1 MKGKQAKQATFTV
14 GILAVATVII
24 TVVTLLV
31 NTQIQKTKLAID
43 PEIQKSMEYEQVKPG
58 DENVSNT
65 EYVKF
70 DAFFLRDL
78 DGNGYAEKVRGM
90 CRNINKTDTLYMD
103 LNVLTNGKL
112 VDGKINIKTSNMNLS
127 TAIVEDNVIKQN
139 YISNHTTE
147 IALKDINNGTQKL
160 LYGTVKASIFGNDT
174 NKYSQINSV
183 TLTGTHVAD
192 NGTQTKISKTVNFH
206 VDWYGGVTASI
217 YNYTGTQNIEDL
229 TNTNKENI
237 TLNFSVSTRE
247 TNEDLILKK
256 AVLEGTIPT
265 INGYKPTNV
274 ELTSSDVNFEYNE
287 ETGSFTATREATISG
302 TGIVTKTVSDYN
314 TFSFKVTYA
323 YELLES
329 LTGDTL
335 SIQVPVKA
343 YYEGFNN
350 PNEEF
355 QNPIKSNIAERNI
368 TFLWRKPEGSTAR
381 FDVTIGK
388 YRSYDSKYVISKE
401 EPLKIYNNL
410 AEETKDLYEV
420 RWYAYTGNKTKIDS
434 IQMKDNSTPYS
445 DRFLNNSGTYFNMQ
459 DYTKNV
465 GIYFSNIENILGQ
478 DGWLKVI
485 NDETGEEIHTFT
497 KEDWNNYNS
506 SSPYMYK
513 EPVKHIRV
521 ETSKANQ
528 DSSLYVY
535 NIKEID
541 DKVLTKTFTK
551 EEFDKLEQ
559 VYTYLTGNVK
569 LEGSMQYTKVN
580 DDVAN
585 AYYEEPISTASI
597 TVERDTIGTQNIEK
611 DINLT
616 ISTRNDY
623 YNMEGWTNGRFLV
636 ELPQEILEIEINN
649 INISNPSVKLLAYE
663 IVEKDGKKFIK
674 IETENENES
683 NYNITINTNLTAD
696 PRSVTQ
702 TKQVK
707 LYAYNEFCNNYKSKT
722 QDIYDIDGDENKTEN
737 VNYNADSLNLVAPS
751 SLLTN
756 QQATNYNEA
765 NETVIAPQIAT
776 IDKQEAD
783 TATVN
788 VSITNNY
795 SGTISEVSILG
806 KIPFKGNTFAIN
818 GTDLGSNYTT
828 QMLESGITVPAEM
841 KDKVT
846 VYYSEKENPT
856 KDLQDSNNGWTTT
869 PDFTKVKTYLIDLG
883 DYILQVRENKV
894 FTYRIKVPTTVKY
907 NDISYSTHAVY
918 FCLDTAEGKFKTQ
931 TETTKLGFRI
941 ERKYNLNLQKVK
953 ENTAVPVL
961 GATFSITP
969 EGESETRIGTTNN
982 QGTFK
987 IENLFV
993 DKTYILKEIRT
1004 PGSYEKNAIQ
1014 VKFKVIVEENNLV
1027 LQILEGESS
1036 LKEHSIT
1043 QATQGERGLA
1053 NFKVENTPKYKVIIT
1068 KKDNK
1073 DGTLLPGV
1081 KYKLVG
1087 SGLGNGITV
1096 ATNKEGKLTLTGLS
1110 QNVEYTLTEI
1120 ESKDYYVNEE
1130 PITFKVANN
1139 SGNLEFVVISGRFN
1153 ANSQVVTGTG
1163 VSGLEA
1169 QDTVTA
1175 ELTNEKIPTYQV
1187 NLKKYAK
1194 EGNLTLKGAQYKI
1207 TGEGIGEKG
1216 KTYTTNENGALT
1228 IPNLYE
1234 YVEGKNITGIYTL
1247 EEITPPEGYAL
1258 DSRKL
1263 QFKAKRNVEGNLELE
1278 ILSENFLRNSS
1289 VEGNIINLEFED
1301 KPLFKITKID
1311 TDTKLPI
1318 KNAKFVLKEIDEK
1331 YNELGFA
1338 KDING
1343 NVVGTLVENVGAGSI
1358 TFPMDEETLP
1368 WSKLQDGTYQSGK
1381 KTSSTS
1387 TMTSK
1392 EFTLEKNGSISFEWA
1407 VSSESASYDYL
1418 YYTIT
1423 NTKDNTTIGGTSTK
1437 IGGNN
1442 NITDY
1447 SKLSFETVTKNL
1459 EKGTYK
1465 IEFSYRKDGSGDYG
1479 LDAGFVKNIKVEGMN
1494 TKIPLVETDEKGN
1507 ISYGLKSGLY
1517 KAIEMEA
1524 PKGYELP
1531 EKEESRTYYFGVG
1544 ASKAQET
1551 TFGTSLKKQV
1561 AGDLW
1566 NKVESVKATTD
1577 KGFVASGTFT
1587 KSADFNN
1594 DGQVEVQGNE
1604 DNYSGFIAKYNKD
1617 GNVEFVKSVTT
1628 EDGEVVLNKVIP
1640 TNDGAYVAV
1649 GSFIGTNLQVAET
1662 STGLTNPTNNKKGL
1676 VIKIGSSGNYE
1687 WAKEIALE
1695 NSNYEATA
1703 VTQNIAGN
1711 IVVGITT
1718 GENPKIIEYT
1728 NADGSINGEAIIP
1741 ANVEISDMDG
1751 YNSQDVIIVSE
1762 TLADTKTGR
1771 VDFYSNGSISAG
1783 SALDFNANAVA
1794 RLDNGKAII
1803 AGSYTGT
1810 AQTVASKG
1818 NYDGIIV
1825 EYDINSNII
1834 SNGKFV
1840 RGTVDDVVTSVTKST
1855 DGGYMVGGY
1864 TYSNQVDFNQ
1874 EETTWEIPSIQGYS
1888 DGFVIKYDAEGN
1900 QAWYKQAGG
1909 DGLDEILTITERDAN
1924 EFTVGGE
1931 FNSTV
1936 IKGDTADAEG
1946 ISLSKYTD
1954 GFIFNYGE
1962 IVTAP
1967 EVPESSEV
1975 TIENSLKRLKITTDV
1990 EEVDGVR
1997 GGSISGEDQS
2007 PYETVIYG
2015 NDSMQE
2021 IKIVPEKDYK
2031 VVKITIN
2038 GENYDFTPADDG
2050 TVTMSQFTKMDVNK
2064 HIVVTFSNTAS
2075 SILVHHYIDGTTTK
2089 VAEDEHIAGNI
2100 GKPYTTRPHTD
2111 LEEYELK
2118 QQDGNYVIPENAS
2131 GTFAKEE
2138 QVITYYY
2145 VKKQVSLTVHHYI
2158 EGTSE
2163 GVPLKNGGVAQ
2174 DVVTKGEIGALY
2186 QTTALSENELD
2197 PKYELSITP
2206 ENSTGIYTKEGVT
2219 VTYYYKVK
2227 KLIITT
2233 EVKTHKE
2240 TNEMGEEVDV
2250 AGGTISGQ
2258 NEILMKQ

>member
-1 MKGKQAKQATFTV
+1 M
-14 GILAVATVII
+14 
-24 TVVTLLV
+24 
-31 NTQIQKTKLAID
+31 
-43 PEIQKSMEYEQVKPG
+43 
-58 DENVSNT
+58 
-65 EYVKF
+65 
-70 DAFFLRDL
+70 
-78 DGNGYAEKVRGM
+78 
-90 CRNINKTDTLYMD
+90 
-103 LNVLTNGKL
+103 
-112 VDGKINIKTSNMNLS
+112 
-127 TAIVEDNVIKQN
+127 
-139 YISNHTTE
+139 
-147 IALKDINNGTQKL
+147 
-160 LYGTVKASIFGNDT
+160 
-174 NKYSQINSV
+174 
-183 TLTGTHVAD
+183 
-192 NGTQTKISKTVNFH
+192 
-206 VDWYGGVTASI
+206 
-217 YNYTGTQNIEDL
+217 
-229 TNTNKENI
+229 
-237 TLNFSVSTRE
+237 
-247 TNEDLILKK
+247 
-256 AVLEGTIPT
+256 
-265 INGYKPTNV
+265 
-274 ELTSSDVNFEYNE
+274 
-287 ETGSFTATREATISG
+287 
-302 TGIVTKTVSDYN
+302 
-314 TFSFKVTYA
+314 
-323 YELLES
+323 
-329 LTGDTL
+329 
-335 SIQVPVKA
+335 
-343 YYEGFNN
+343 
-350 PNEEF
+350 
-355 QNPIKSNIAERNI
+355 
-368 TFLWRKPEGSTAR
+368 
-381 FDVTIGK
+381 
-388 YRSYDSKYVISKE
+388 
-401 EPLKIYNNL
+401 
-410 AEETKDLYEV
+410 
-420 RWYAYTGNKTKIDS
+420 
-434 IQMKDNSTPYS
+434 
-445 DRFLNNSGTYFNMQ
+445 
-459 DYTKNV
+459 
-465 GIYFSNIENILGQ
+465 
-478 DGWLKVI
+478 
-485 NDETGEEIHTFT
+485 
-497 KEDWNNYNS
+497 
-506 SSPYMYK
+506 
-513 EPVKHIRV
+513 
-521 ETSKANQ
+521 
-528 DSSLYVY
+528 
-535 NIKEID
+535 
-541 DKVLTKTFTK
+541 
-551 EEFDKLEQ
+551 
-559 VYTYLTGNVK
+559 
-569 LEGSMQYTKVN
+569 
-580 DDVAN
+580 
-585 AYYEEPISTASI
+585 
-597 TVERDTIGTQNIEK
+597 
-611 DINLT
+611 
-616 ISTRNDY
+616 
-623 YNMEGWTNGRFLV
+623 
-636 ELPQEILEIEINN
+636 
-649 INISNPSVKLLAYE
+649 
-663 IVEKDGKKFIK
+663 
-674 IETENENES
+674 
-683 NYNITINTNLTAD
+683 
-696 PRSVTQ
+696 
-702 TKQVK
+702 
-707 LYAYNEFCNNYKSKT
+707 
-722 QDIYDIDGDENKTEN
+722 
-737 VNYNADSLNLVAPS
+737 
-751 SLLTN
+751 LTN

-828 QMLESGITVPAEM
+828 QMLESGITVPEEM

-894 FTYRIKVPTTVKY
+894 FTYQIKVPTTVKY

-1027 LQILEGESS
+1027 LQILEGASS
-1036 LKEHSIT
+1036 LKEHNIT
-1043 QATQGERGLA
+1043 QATQGKRGLA

-1087 SGLGNGITV
+1087 GGLGNGITV

-1207 TGEGIGEKG
+1207 SGEGIGEKG
-1216 KTYTTNENGALT
+1216 KTYTTNENGMLT

-1263 QFKAKRNVEGNLELE
+1263 QFKAKRNAEGNLELE

-1640 TNDGAYVAV
+1640 TNEGAYVAV
-1649 GSFIGTNLQVAET
+1649 GCFTGKTYKLQ
-1662 STGLTNPTNNKKGL
+1662 
-1676 VIKIGSSGNYE
+1676 
-1687 WAKEIALE
+1687 
-1695 NSNYEATA
+1695 
-1703 VTQNIAGN
+1703 
-1711 IVVGITT
+1711 
-1718 GENPKIIEYT
+1718 
-1728 NADGSINGEAIIP
+1728 
-1741 ANVEISDMDG
+1741 
-1751 YNSQDVIIVSE
+1751 
-1762 TLADTKTGR
+1762 
-1771 VDFYSNGSISAG
+1771 
-1783 SALDFNANAVA
+1783 
-1794 RLDNGKAII
+1794 
-1803 AGSYTGT
+1803 
-1810 AQTVASKG
+1810 
-1818 NYDGIIV
+1818 
-1825 EYDINSNII
+1825 
-1834 SNGKFV
+1834 
-1840 RGTVDDVVTSVTKST
+1840 
-1855 DGGYMVGGY
+1855 
-1864 TYSNQVDFNQ
+1864 
-1874 EETTWEIPSIQGYS
+1874 
-1888 DGFVIKYDAEGN
+1888 
-1900 QAWYKQAGG
+1900 
-1909 DGLDEILTITERDAN
+1909 
-1924 EFTVGGE
+1924 
-1931 FNSTV
+1931 
-1936 IKGDTADAEG
+1936 
-1946 ISLSKYTD
+1946 
-1954 GFIFNYGE
+1954 
-1962 IVTAP
+1962 
-1967 EVPESSEV
+1967 
-1975 TIENSLKRLKITTDV
+1975 
-1990 EEVDGVR
+1990 
-1997 GGSISGEDQS
+1997 
-2007 PYETVIYG
+2007 
-2015 NDSMQE
+2015 
-2021 IKIVPEKDYK
+2021 
-2031 VVKITIN
+2031 
-2038 GENYDFTPADDG
+2038 
-2050 TVTMSQFTKMDVNK
+2050 
-2064 HIVVTFSNTAS
+2064 
-2075 SILVHHYIDGTTTK
+2075 
-2089 VAEDEHIAGNI
+2089 
-2100 GKPYTTRPHTD
+2100 
-2111 LEEYELK
+2111 
-2118 QQDGNYVIPENAS
+2118 
-2131 GTFAKEE
+2131 
-2138 QVITYYY
+2138 
-2145 VKKQVSLTVHHYI
+2145 KQVLV
-2158 EGTSE
+2158 
-2163 GVPLKNGGVAQ
+2163 
-2174 DVVTKGEIGALY
+2174 
-2186 QTTALSENELD
+2186 
-2197 PKYELSITP
+2197 
-2206 ENSTGIYTKEGVT
+2206 
-2219 VTYYYKVK
+2219 
-2227 KLIITT
+2227 
-2233 EVKTHKE
+2233 
-2240 TNEMGEEVDV
+2240 
-2250 AGGTISGQ
+2250 
-2258 NEILMKQ
+2258 